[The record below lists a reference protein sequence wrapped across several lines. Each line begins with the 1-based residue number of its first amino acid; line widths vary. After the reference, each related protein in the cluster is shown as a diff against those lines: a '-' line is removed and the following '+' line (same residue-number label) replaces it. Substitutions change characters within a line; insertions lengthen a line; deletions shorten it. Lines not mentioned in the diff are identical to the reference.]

1 MRSLHRHKDF
11 FYGDVTPADQCPF
24 EGLDPAAYHSMCDA
38 WGGYAAPTAE
48 AFGIATPVETVAV
61 DAQTVSS
68 VYFDLQGRQITEPAQ
83 GLYIRQDVKA
93 DGTVKTVKV
102 VK

>member
-1 MRSLHRHKDF
+1 
-11 FYGDVTPADQCPF
+11 
-24 EGLDPAAYHSMCDA
+24 MCDA
-38 WGGYAAPTAE
+38 WGGYAAPTVLDYS
-48 AFGIATPVETVAV
+48 IATPVETVAV

-68 VYFDLQGRQITEPAQ
+68 VYFDLQGRQITEPVQ

-93 DGTVKTVKV
+93 DGTVKAVKV